1 MVQCAD
7 CGMDFDSH
15 PQLVNHKLKFCVHTK
30 NFDRLDQKLNELSA
44 IERDV
49 DSRISHRSNPKPK
62 STIHSAGREIVG
74 FKKPPSP
81 LSDHNRQQPDRD
93 YVAGNIKKL
102 QQEIQNQNDRFQRE
116 KEHAEV

>member
-1 MVQCAD
+1 
-7 CGMDFDSH
+7 MDFDSH
-15 PQLVNHKLKFCVHTK
+15 PQLVNHKLKFCVHAK